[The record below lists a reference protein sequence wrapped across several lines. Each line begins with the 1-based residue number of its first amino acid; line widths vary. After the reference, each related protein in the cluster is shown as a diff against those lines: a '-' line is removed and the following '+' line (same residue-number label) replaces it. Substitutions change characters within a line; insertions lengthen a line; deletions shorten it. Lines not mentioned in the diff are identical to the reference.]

1 MPPIPALAAVARKSP
16 QLDHAGESHSY
27 AVDSDAVDSDVGD
40 SDLAH
45 SRCGERCAVMSSSC
59 GDGEGYGLRA
69 PSPSPFFAPG
79 CADLLHEFS
88 DLLAVVLRNAQ
99 RLQWMLPRYSRMKRT
114 VVEIAR
120 GAQRS
125 AELLEQLR
133 RRGVVAAEAETNSTQ
148 AVAAAACRPAWPG
161 SVQDTGEDD
170 DFDDVAR
177 GQVPKCAPRGSDL
190 TAQCDTCTSDGFP
203 KRDDIDRCQLS
214 RR

>member
-16 QLDHAGESHSY
+16 QLDHAAESH
-27 AVDSDAVDSDVGD
+27 SDAVDSDAGDSYPGD

-88 DLLAVVLRNAQ
+88 DLLAVVLRNTQ

-133 RRGVVAAEAETNSTQ
+133 
-148 AVAAAACRPAWPG
+148 P
-161 SVQDTGEDD
+161 
-170 DFDDVAR
+170 R